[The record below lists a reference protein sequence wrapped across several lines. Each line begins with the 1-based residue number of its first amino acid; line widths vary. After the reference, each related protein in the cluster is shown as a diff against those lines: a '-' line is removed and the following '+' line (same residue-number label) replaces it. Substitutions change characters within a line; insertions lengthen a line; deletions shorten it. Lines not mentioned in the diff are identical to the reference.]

1 MGALTKVATVTVTPG
16 RPALPAAPPIA
27 FHLFATPS
35 PRSTAFRQKGNFPN
49 RPEHFHQWS
58 QLDASPPDG
67 WYGPI
72 AHMTFVRFPGVRVIG
87 NGYPDPGHNGPIS
100 GVFEVPTFDGVHR
113 ETRNYYREGP
123 RGLWIPRD
131 GTYTD
136 PPGCQTGG
144 PCRVVMLSGFPGRT
158 AVPAIPDVETVD
170 AHEGWNAGA
179 NSVDRLDGD
188 VRTAF
193 QVDIAAAGAVG
204 FASERVEVGRF
215 DTLSHAFYFD
225 ADPVDGMRRVTC
237 MEFGRWMTP
246 PTLYDRHDE
255 FELRRVEGRVAFA
268 VNGMSMYHSPN
279 LSIGP
284 VIVGAALF
292 RAQDRVL

>member
-1 MGALTKVATVTVTPG
+1 MGALTKIGTVTTLPGTPAYPPV
-16 RPALPAAPPIA
+16 PAIG

-35 PRSTAFRQKGNFPN
+35 PRSTAFRQKGSFPN
-49 RPEHFHQWS
+49 RPEHFRQWS

-72 AHMTFVRFPGVRVIG
+72 DHMTFVRFPGVRVIG
-87 NGYPDPGHNGPIS
+87 NGYPDPGHSGPIQ
-100 GVFEVPTFDGVHR
+100 GEFQVPTLTGMHR
-113 ETRNYYREGP
+113 EVRDYYREGP

-144 PCRVVMLSGFPGRT
+144 PCRVVMLSGFPGRGALA
-158 AVPAIPDVETVD
+158 AVPAEDIVD
-170 AHEGWNAGA
+170 RHEGWNAGA
-179 NSVDRLDGD
+179 NSVDRLDGN

-204 FASERVEVGRF
+204 FAYERADVGRF
-215 DTLSHAFYFD
+215 DTLTHAFYFD
-225 ADPVDGMRRVTC
+225 TDPVEGFRRVAC
-237 MEFGRWMTP
+237 MELGRLMSVP
-246 PTLYDRHDE
+246 MPYVRADE
-255 FELRRVEGRVAFA
+255 FELKRVDGCVAFSI
-268 VNGMSMYHSPN
+268 NGERVYDSPN
-279 LSIGP
+279 LSIGT
-284 VIVGAALF
+284 VLVGAALY

>member
-1 MGALTKVATVTVTPG
+1 MGALTKVATVTVVPGTP
-16 RPALPAAPPIA
+16 AYPAAAPIA

-35 PRSTAFRQKGNFPN
+35 PRSTAYRQKGSFPN

-72 AHMTFVRFPGVRVIG
+72 AHMSFVRFPGVRFIG
-87 NGYPDPGHNGPIS
+87 NGYPDPGHDGPIQ
-100 GVFEVPTFDGVHR
+100 GEFTVPTPTGVHR
-113 ETRNYYREGP
+113 EVRDYYREGP

-131 GTYTD
+131 GTYAD

-144 PCRVVMLSGFPGRT
+144 PCRVVMLAGFVGRG
-158 AVPAIPDVETVD
+158 AVPAVPDREIVD

-179 NSVDRLDGD
+179 NSVDRLDGN

-204 FASERVEVGRF
+204 FAIERPDVGRF
-215 DTLSHAFYFD
+215 ESLSHGFYFD
-225 ADPVDGMRRVTC
+225 TDPLDGLRRVAC
-237 MEFGRWMTP
+237 MEYGRLMSAP
-246 PTLYDRHDE
+246 VPYAREDE
-255 FELRRVEGRVAFA
+255 FELRRVDGRVSFQI
-268 VNGMSMYHSPN
+268 NGQGIYHSPN
-279 LSIGP
+279 LSVGP
-284 VIVGAALF
+284 VIVGAALY

>member
-1 MGALTKVATVTVTPG
+1 MGALTKVATVSVTPG
-16 RPALPAAPPIA
+16 SPAYPPVAPIA

-35 PRSTAFRQKGNFPN
+35 PRSTAFRQKGDFPN

-72 AHMTFVRFPGVRVIG
+72 DHMSFVRFPGVRAIG
-87 NGYPDPGHNGPIS
+87 NGYPDPGHDGPIR
-100 GVFEVPTFDGVHR
+100 GVFEVPTRSGIHR
-113 ETRNYYREGP
+113 EERDYYRNGP

-144 PCRVVMLSGFPGRT
+144 PCRVVMLSGFPGRG
-158 AVPAIPDVETVD
+158 AVPVVPAVETVD
-170 AHEGWNAGA
+170 VHEGWNAGA

-188 VRTAF
+188 LRTVF

-204 FASERVEVGRF
+204 FAASRADVGRF
-215 DTLSHAFYFD
+215 DSLSHAFYFD
-225 ADPVDGMRRVTC
+225 SDSAAGTRRVAC
-237 MEFGRWMTP
+237 MEFGRWMDA
-246 PTLYDRHDE
+246 PTAYERDAE
-255 FELRRVEGRVAFA
+255 FELRRVAGQVAFSI
-268 VNGMSMYHSPN
+268 NGRRVYVSPN
-279 LSIGP
+279 LSTGP
-284 VIVGAALF
+284 VLVGAALY